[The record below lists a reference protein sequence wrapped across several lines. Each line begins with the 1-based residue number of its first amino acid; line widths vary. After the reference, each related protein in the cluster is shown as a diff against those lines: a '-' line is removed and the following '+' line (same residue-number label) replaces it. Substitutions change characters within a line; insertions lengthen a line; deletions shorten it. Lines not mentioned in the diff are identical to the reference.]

1 MLFCGFTVAGKPR
14 DLCPTPEY
22 CKGCYTHCSKRECYK
37 IPNGHERTALH
48 IHTSI
53 KVWCVTLC
61 FGMQVIVWKHVCYA
75 WIASPV
81 ESWGN
86 FISWLTVEDFYTVKM
101 QSKGSRGTVVNI
113 YHIVQCLIWKDME
126 ILVWSCWK
134 QIVKVPN
141 CSNVKIIE
149 KLERN
154 SQETKHDNITAFIK
168 VILLLRRNV
177 F

>member
-1 MLFCGFTVAGKPR
+1 MLKLRWWLFVLLKWKPALSHEYIEKWCVYSYIMLFCGFTVARKPR

-48 IHTSI
+48 IHTNI

-61 FGMQVIVWKHVCYA
+61 FGMQVIVWKSCVCYA

-86 FISWLTVEDFYTVKM
+86 FISWLWRLLYCQNVVHRFLWNSGKYIPHCIVSHMKRHGNSSMKLLETNC
-101 QSKGSRGTVVNI
+101 QST
-113 YHIVQCLIWKDME
+113 
-126 ILVWSCWK
+126 
-134 QIVKVPN
+134 
-141 CSNVKIIE
+141 
-149 KLERN
+149 
-154 SQETKHDNITAFIK
+154 
-168 VILLLRRNV
+168 
-177 F
+177 